1 MSEPFSARNLPDT
14 NFPKTI
20 QFQDTELSIID
31 HDGRVWLTS
40 TDLARAL
47 GYAHPNKVTALYN
60 RVNDEFSEDMT
71 LLLKLSTRGQVAPTR
86 HRIFSPRG
94 CHLIAMFARTD
105 RAKEFRKW
113 VLDVLEGLEHQHRA
127 HPDPYAGIDLAAIDR
142 RASAI
147 GLQLQGQVR
156 DWLIRAARDAASG
169 SGTVDPQA
177 LPLPAALQSLLE
189 GAPALQDPSAA
200 QMMAGRPVLGVWDDL
215 PEMSIRWTDETLG
228 RQLEFLIFG
237 YHALTREPVI
247 RRVLAGNWVIAAQLS
262 IVHIPDFRFVAAF
275 GPRQG

>member
-1 MSEPFSARNLPDT
+1 MTESSARTLT
-14 NFPKTI
+14 NTNHSQTI

-31 HDGRVWLTS
+31 HDGRPWLTS
-40 TDLARAL
+40 ADVASSL
-47 GYAHPNKVTALYN
+47 GYSDTRKVTHIYQRHSA
-60 RVNDEFSEDMT
+60 EFREDMST
-71 LLLKLSTRGQVAPTR
+71 VLKMGTVGNIKRNT
-86 HRIFSPRG
+86 RIFSPRG

-113 VLDVLEGLEHQHRA
+113 VLDVLEGLEHRHRA

-177 LPLPAALQSLLE
+177 LPLPATLQSLLE
-189 GAPALQDPSAA
+189 GAPALQDPSAT

>member
-1 MSEPFSARNLPDT
+1 MT
-14 NFPKTI
+14 NSSIQTLSDSGIPKSI
-20 QFQDTELSIID
+20 PFQDTELSIID
-31 HDGRVWLTS
+31 HDGRVWLS
-40 TDLARAL
+40 SADLARAL
-47 GYAHPNKVTALYN
+47 GYMRADSVARIFERNSE
-60 RVNDEFSEDMT
+60 EFSDDMCLNVNLT
-71 LLLKLSTRGQVAPTR
+71 VRGQVAPTR

-113 VLDVLEGLEHQHRA
+113 VLDVLEGLEHRHMA

-147 GLQLQGQVR
+147 ALQLQGQVR
-156 DWLIRAARDAASG
+156 DWLIRSARDAASG

-189 GAPALQDPSAA
+189 GAPALQDTSAA